1 MGKLRGAGFH
11 EVRCWLEPRAL
22 VPEDRRAYLRT
33 VTLGLHL
40 KRLPEAL
47 RDPFVDAVLERMA
60 EPVTID
66 YVRLNIDARR
76 P

>member
-1 MGKLRGAGFH
+1 M
-11 EVRCWLEPRAL
+11 
-22 VPEDRRAYLRT
+22 PEDPRAYLRT

-47 RDPFVDAVLERMA
+47 RDPFVDAVLERMV

-66 YVRLNIDARR
+66 YVRLNIDARA
-76 P
+76 